1 GAGGGGG
8 GPDPSAQCLYP
19 ELVPPSYGPHS
30 GYQDPGLAGSE
41 VFSRL
46 LGPADWPPD
55 SACGSQAT
63 DHYFKVPESSWVP
76 FECWPGSEVAPGAEV
91 PMPGY
96 EQPPPGAAG
105 QVPGCQGA
113 PHQSRLQCPGGDP
126 CYRAPPILDPLRPG
140 PGLFARLQPSPGSC
154 SPPPPSPALRPDTP
168 RGESQSRRSL
178 DTWAPSREAAERAG
192 GWEPRHLGSVG
203 AEGSR
208 LHSPPK
214 EPRLPGAGG
223 AQTPGSLGVEQEL
236 GGESRE
242 SLDPLNPSP
251 LLAVEALLDV
261 ACSSAVPGGGTNRE
275 LALHCL
281 CRTHGDVRAALEM
294 LLLQNPAWPP
304 QHSLSTYH
312 YTGSDAWTPHERRQ
326 FAKAFAQHGKDFA
339 LIQRAVPAKGLQQCV
354 EFYYLHKSRL
364 GRGQKRQ
371 GPSEA
376 LDMAPSTC
384 FPCQRCGRS
393 FVKIKSRNA
402 HMKIHRL
409 HQPTG
414 EGPRPL
420 PLPPQQCLL

>member
-1 GAGGGGG
+1 MATPAPRRASTPSSRPSLDPAGGDGGGWG

-30 GYQDPGLAGSE
+30 SYQDPGLAGSE

-105 QVPGCQGA
+105 QVPGSQGA

-140 PGLFARLQPSPGSC
+140 PGLFARLQPPPGSC

-168 RGESQSRRSL
+168 RVNVGPRFQAELPALQDPALAWRDPNR
-178 DTWAPSREAAERAG
+178 AALAWRP
-192 GWEPRHLGSVG
+192 W
-203 AEGSR
+203 
-208 LHSPPK
+208 
-214 EPRLPGAGG
+214 PRLEQDPGT
-223 AQTPGSLGVEQEL
+223 QSH
-236 GGESRE
+236 
-242 SLDPLNPSP
+242 
-251 LLAVEALLDV
+251 VEALLDV

-339 LIQRAVPAKGLQQCV
+339 LIQRAVPSKRLQQCV
-354 EFYYLHKSRL
+354 EFYYLRKSRL

-376 LDMAPSTC
+376 LDIAPGTC

-402 HMKIHRL
+402 HMKIHRP
-409 HQPTG
+409 HQPSG